1 MNRLS
6 IINHPDFGEV
16 RNLLIKGEPWFV
28 AKDICEVL
36 GLSKYRDAIT
46 GLDDDEKQGCPLLM
60 DTQGGKQTM
69 TIISESGLYSLIML
83 SRKPQ
88 AKAFRK
94 WVTSEVL
101 PSIRRTGY
109 YISPN
114 ALLSNRDRNVLLRN
128 FHKELG
134 RNITGEDVFKC
145 SKRFRCTEQ
154 RVECV
159 LRGNISDNEIM
170 RDLQDRALQNRSTRI
185 DAYADSHI
193 RKVLDTLK

>member
-28 AKDICEVL
+28 AKDLCDAL
-36 GLSKYRDAIT
+36 GHSNNRKAIADSVD
-46 GLDDDEKQGCPLLM
+46 LADIADV
-60 DTQGGKQTM
+60 
-69 TIISESGLYSLIML
+69 TISDGSQNRQMSIVNESGLYSLIMK
-83 SRKPQ
+83 SRLDK
-88 AKAFRK
+88 AKAFQR